1 MYRDMNLVDR
11 VAIKSVAD
19 NRIVQIHLIQEGN
32 AALFDTTLQ
41 EDSLLLRILDGQVE
55 GVETGDKA
63 VLKGR
68 VRIYTGGVVFLVIIA
83 PNVRCIQCAEIIDD

>member
-1 MYRDMNLVDR
+1 MNLVDR
-11 VAIKSVAD
+11 VAIEGVAD

-32 AALFDTTLQ
+32 AALFDTALQ

-63 VLKGR
+63 VLEGC
-68 VRIYTGGVVFLVIIA
+68 VGVNTGGVVFLVIIA
-83 PNVRCIQCAEIIDD
+83 PNVRCIQCTEVIDD

>member
-1 MYRDMNLVDR
+1 MNLVDR
-11 VAIKSVAD
+11 VAIKGVAD

-32 AALFDTTLQ
+32 TALFDTALQ

-63 VLKGR
+63 VLKR
-68 VRIYTGGVVFLVIIA
+68 CVRIYTGGVVFLVIIT
-83 PNVRCIQCAEIIDD
+83 PNVRCIQCTEIIDD